1 MITEAIVI
9 VRFVQH
15 PIHPLSA
22 LHLQPVPAQN
32 RTLLLSCSCRLIS
45 LCGLGFICQIA
56 KFGKQAD
63 RLCTQCRMT
72 LVQEQILYSSCC
84 EKRRTTADVATM
96 SLFFRFSC
104 HLSFD
109 CLLWRY
115 SLINTNTDPCSML
128 RNVSLKI
135 LNLFAT
141 SCSFILC
148 ESKCF

>member
-15 PIHPLSA
+15 PIHPISA
-22 LHLQPVPAQN
+22 LPLKPVPAQN
-32 RTLLLSCSCRLIS
+32 LTLLLSRACRLIS
-45 LCGLGFICQIA
+45 LCNLGFMV
-56 KFGKQAD
+56 KL
-63 RLCTQCRMT
+63 RLLENRQTDSEYSAAGLQCKNSLCILHLVKSDEQRRMWR
-72 LVQEQILYSSCC
+72 QFRS
-84 EKRRTTADVATM
+84 
-96 SLFFRFSC
+96 FFCFSC
-104 HLSFD
+104 HLSVD

-135 LNLFAT
+135 PNLFAT
-141 SCSFILC
+141 SCSFFLC